1 MELTKEIT
9 TGSGGKLLKILKR
22 NISFVSGENLSK
34 KLSVSRVSVWKHIH
48 RLQEL
53 GYPIEVSRRGYLW
66 QGEVDLLYPW
76 EFPDREFLIH
86 YFNEVYSTM
95 DEARFLA
102 EKESIHGTIVVAEK
116 QKKGRGRRERVW
128 HSLAGGLYITL
139 VLRTSLPAVSGFYF
153 NFAASLA
160 VVHTLRQLYGIRA
173 SVKWPNDVLVGGR
186 KIAGILSDM
195 RVDSE
200 VIRYL
205 NLGIGINVN
214 NDPSKEVPSSC
225 SVRGI
230 LGKRV
235 FRKKLLSALMGE
247 LDNRTEKIPAVNP
260 VKEWK
265 DYTSTLG
272 RKVRVVSMSGTAAGT
287 AVDVDE
293 AGALIL
299 KQTDGSRK
307 RVLFGDC
314 FYDG

>member
-9 TGSGGKLLKILKR
+9 AGAGGKLLKILKG
-22 NISFVSGENLSK
+22 NTSFVSGENLCRS
-34 KLSVSRVSVWKHIH
+34 LSVSRVSVWKQIR
-48 RLQEL
+48 RLREL

-66 QGEVDLLYPW
+66 QGEADLLYPW
-76 EFPDREFLIH
+76 EFPKREFMIH

-102 EKESIHGTIVVAEK
+102 EKESVHGTIVVAEK
-116 QKKGRGRRERVW
+116 QKKGRGRRERLW
-128 HSLAGGLYITL
+128 YSQTGGLYITL
-139 VLRTSLPAVSGFYF
+139 VLRTPLFAAYGFYF
-153 NFAASLA
+153 SFAASIA
-160 VVHTLRQLYGIRA
+160 VARTLRQLYGIRA
-173 SVKWPNDVLVGGR
+173 SVKWPNDVLVEGR

-195 RVDSE
+195 RIDSE

-214 NDPSKEVPSSC
+214 NDPTKEVPSSC
-225 SVRGI
+225 SVMGI

-235 FRKKLLSALMGE
+235 FRKEFLSALLDE
-247 LDNRTEKIPAVNP
+247 LDNRTGEIPAVNP

-272 RKVRVVSMSGTAAGT
+272 RKVSVVSLSGTVSGT

-299 KQTDGSRK
+299 KQKNGSRK